1 MDYDSAPSR
10 GGLHV
15 DSGGEHRRRR
25 RLALLVIVGLA
36 ILSLSTGASSLANFT
51 ASQSVD
57 ANTFTAGTVVLGLS
71 PTTALI
77 TYANM
82 APGDVVTAPLTVT
95 NSGTL
100 DLRYS
105 ATSSATN
112 ADSKGLA
119 AALVLTVK
127 TGVTTCTTA
136 EFAATGVV
144 QYTGILGSVPPT
156 AATKLFGDNTPGA
169 NAGDRTLVAAA
180 NEPLCFQASLPSSA
194 GNTMQGSTTT
204 ATFTFDAEQTKNNP

>member
-1 MDYDSAPSR
+1 VDYESAPSR
-10 GGLHV
+10 GGLQV
-15 DSGGEHRRRR
+15 DSRGEHRLRR
-25 RLALLVIVGLA
+25 RLALLAIVGLA

-136 EFAATGVV
+136 QFSATGVV

-169 NAGDRTLVAAA
+169 DAGDRTLVAAA